1 MRAAVEA
8 LTAAHPG
15 WVAARVCVSGW
26 GRRYGTP

>member
-1 MRAAVEA
+1 VRAAVEA

-15 WVAARVCVSGW
+15 WVAARVCVSDW